1 MKVKR
6 FLIKST
12 KSKFTHNLNEY
23 LRKISEIKILSICLP
38 NTNYLINERNNVFE
52 FFVNDNKYQIK
63 LEKQDVYNIDSFL
76 QNLENKVNSKGIV
89 EFTFS
94 YFDETNKIKITTN
107 DNVRINFSKG
117 MAKLLGFKEG
127 LTELS
132 NEFNSD
138 NVVNFN
144 KCLYYTVILEDF
156 NESIVYYN
164 NVEPGCLLINEIP
177 RIIKLNDKINLQT
190 LDIRLLDDEDKYV
203 DFNGIEWSMY
213 LEITYEN

>member
-63 LEKQDVYNIDSFL
+63 LENQDVYNIDSFL

-203 DFNGIEWSMY
+203 DFNNIEWSMY

>member
-12 KSKFTHNLNEY
+12 KSKFTHNLGEY

-52 FFVNDNKYQIK
+52 FFVNDNKYQIE
-63 LEKQDVYNIDSFL
+63 LEHQDVYNIDSFL

-94 YFDETNKIKITTN
+94 YFDETNKIKITTS

-164 NVEPGCLLINEIP
+164 NVELGCLLINEIP

>member
-1 MKVKR
+1 MKIKR

-12 KSKFTHNLNEY
+12 KSTFTHNLNEY
-23 LRKISEIKILSICLP
+23 LRKISEIKVLSICLP

-52 FFVNDNKYQIK
+52 FFVNDTKYQIE

-76 QNLENKVNSKGIV
+76 QYLENKVKSESIV

-94 YFDETNKIKITTN
+94 YFDETNKIKITTS

-203 DFNGIEWSMY
+203 DFNNIEWSMY

>member
-23 LRKISEIKILSICLP
+23 LRKISEIKVLSICLP

-52 FFVNDNKYQIK
+52 FFVNDTKYQIE

-203 DFNGIEWSMY
+203 NFNGIEWSMY

>member
-38 NTNYLINERNNVFE
+38 NTNYMINERNNVFE
-52 FFVNDNKYQIK
+52 FFVNDTKYQIE

-76 QNLENKVNSKGIV
+76 QYLENKVNSKGIV

-107 DNVRINFSKG
+107 DNVRINFSKE

-164 NVEPGCLLINEIP
+164 NVELGCLLINEIP

-203 DFNGIEWSMY
+203 DFNDIEWSMY

>member
-63 LEKQDVYNIDSFL
+63 LENQDVYNIDSFL

-94 YFDETNKIKITTN
+94 YFDETNKIKITTS

>member
-63 LEKQDVYNIDSFL
+63 LENQDVYNIDSFL

-94 YFDETNKIKITTN
+94 YFDETNKIKITTS

-203 DFNGIEWSMY
+203 DFNDIEWSMY

>member
-1 MKVKR
+1 MKIKR

-63 LEKQDVYNIDSFL
+63 LENQDVYNIDSFL

-94 YFDETNKIKITTN
+94 YFDETNKIKITTS
-107 DNVRINFSKG
+107 DNVKINFSKG

>member
-1 MKVKR
+1 MKIKR

-63 LEKQDVYNIDSFL
+63 LENQDVYNIDSFL

-190 LDIRLLDDEDKYV
+190 LDIRLLNDEDKYV

>member
-63 LEKQDVYNIDSFL
+63 LENQDVYNIDSFL

-164 NVEPGCLLINEIP
+164 NVELGCLLINEIP

>member
-63 LEKQDVYNIDSFL
+63 LENQDVYNIDSFL

-89 EFTFS
+89 EFIFS

-164 NVEPGCLLINEIP
+164 NVEPGVILMNEVP

>member
-1 MKVKR
+1 MKIKR
-6 FLIKST
+6 ILIKST
-12 KSKFTHNLNEY
+12 KSKFTHNLGEY
-23 LRKISEIKILSICLP
+23 LRKISEIKVLSICLP
-38 NTNYLINERNNVFE
+38 NTNYMINERNNVFE
-52 FFVNDNKYQIK
+52 FFVNDTKYQIE

-76 QNLENKVNSKGIV
+76 QYLENKVKSESIV

-107 DNVRINFSKG
+107 NNVRINFSKG

-203 DFNGIEWSMY
+203 DFNDIEWSMY

>member
-63 LEKQDVYNIDSFL
+63 LENQDVYNIDSFL

-94 YFDETNKIKITTN
+94 YFDETNKIKITTS

-117 MAKLLGFKEG
+117 MAKLLGFKAG
-127 LTELS
+127 LTELA

-144 KCLYYTVILEDF
+144 KCLYYTVIFEDF

>member
-63 LEKQDVYNIDSFL
+63 LENQDVYNIDSFL

>member
-94 YFDETNKIKITTN
+94 YFDETNKIKITTS

-203 DFNGIEWSMY
+203 DFNDIEWSMY

>member
-12 KSKFTHNLNEY
+12 KSKFPHNLNEY

-52 FFVNDNKYQIK
+52 FFVNDTKYQIE

-76 QNLENKVNSKGIV
+76 QYLENKVNSKGIV

>member
-63 LEKQDVYNIDSFL
+63 LENQDVYNIDSFL

-94 YFDETNKIKITTN
+94 YFDETNKIKITTS

-117 MAKLLGFKEG
+117 MAKLLGFREG
-127 LTELS
+127 LTELA
-132 NEFNSD
+132 NEFTSD